1 MQILLNIASTLIKL
15 LSSVKYKAYFIIII
29 IIYVNAEYKATLL

>member
-29 IIYVNAEYKATLL
+29 IYVNAEYKATLL

>member
-29 IIYVNAEYKATLL
+29 YVNAEYKVTLL